1 MPKLKSL
8 KPFIPAYVFASL
20 ILIGSSIPTYKLHR
34 LQRKHLILRILFSD
48 IFIHFVAF
56 VVLTVLLSIGYVKIN
71 QSKSWWIK
79 AAGGAFFVGCLV
91 EAIQV
96 LLPYRSFSISDLSV
110 DLIAIIVALVVFAVV
125 QNPTGLAT
133 RRTEKE
139 KEKNRTVPLFLL

>member
-8 KPFIPAYVFASL
+8 KPFIPAYLFASL

-48 IFIHFVAF
+48 IVMHFVAF
-56 VVLTVLLSIGYVKIN
+56 VILTVLLSIGYVKIS

-79 AAGGAFFVGCLV
+79 AAGGSFFVGCLV
-91 EAIQV
+91 EAIQ
-96 LLPYRSFSISDLSV
+96 LFLPYRSFSVSDLSI

-125 QNPTGLAT
+125 HSTTGPAD
-133 RRTEKE
+133 K
-139 KEKNRTVPLFLL
+139 KV